1 MEGAVW
7 CLVVAMA
14 LGSSGQ
20 GASPSYSVVAP
31 STIRPNTDYFAAITM
46 GGITGDL
53 QVSIGHCLSPTVC
66 LLLFQEVQC
75 RIFGRT
81 KTGRNIEIQQSTR
94 VPPGETQMV
103 RLSIGEL
110 GEGSYR
116 FEAKGISPM
125 EFQDSTPL
133 TYYHKG
139 YSVFIQTDKA
149 IYRPGNE
156 VSSTPP
162 GVTAVTG
169 SAQVQF
175 RVIVLSPRLKPSV
188 TGSIGVSMSDGEG
201 NLIRDW
207 DRVFTTKVG
216 VTPSPDS

>member
-1 MEGAVW
+1 MEGTGGW
-7 CLVVAMA
+7 RRWPLLVMLMLLVNSCQAQDE
-14 LGSSGQ
+14 LQ
-20 GASPSYSVVAP
+20 SYSVVAP

-53 QVSIGHCLSPTVC
+53 QVS
-66 LLLFQEVQC
+66 LFPHIDLFMTNNGNLQEVQC
-75 RIFGRT
+75 RIYGRT
-81 KTGRNIEIQQSTR
+81 QNGRNIEIVQNTR

-125 EFQDSTPL
+125 EFQDSTQL
-133 TYYHKG
+133 NYLSKG

-156 VSSTPP
+156 VVLLNM
-162 GVTAVTG
+162 GMG
-169 SAQVQF
+169 S
-175 RVIVLSPRLKPSV
+175 L
-188 TGSIGVSMSDGEG
+188 
-201 NLIRDW
+201 
-207 DRVFTTKVG
+207 
-216 VTPSPDS
+216 